1 MFLKERK
8 VNGSL
13 VFKKKTE
20 KLLLIH
26 PLHTVNISFIY
37 LMRLYSKYNVLYF
50 GLPCNMDM
58 LEETCYKKDLLLFL
72 EYYLN
77 HMPL

>member
-1 MFLKERK
+1 MDHWLLRK
-8 VNGSL
+8 KLRSC
-13 VFKKKTE
+13 
-20 KLLLIH
+20 LLLIH

-37 LMRLYSKYNVLYF
+37 FMRLYSKYNVLYF